1 MLFTMKLYSRKDI
14 FKKQLLFIVFKGFNF
29 VINFIIN
36 YSPQEILLNKRSELI
51 SKCRHENKN
60 MLPILETVAREIM
73 IAWINIV
80 Y

>member
-36 YSPQEILLNKRSELI
+36 YPPQEILLNKRSELI
-51 SKCRHENKN
+51 GKCRHENKN
-60 MLPILETVAREIM
+60 MLPILEIVTREIM
-73 IAWINIV
+73 VAWINIV